1 MEQTSGNETNTEAPA
16 GADAIGDDPTPT
28 GDAASDSADTQQTSD
43 NESNTGT
50 ASSEPTTV
58 EETTPVLLPN
68 VVGLIDTEAKDQLLA
83 VGITE
88 VEIIEEQ
95 RFGEAG
101 EVLKQQPRAGST
113 ATGTVTLTIRTELP
127 PLPDYVTDLV
137 DGVTEELESWGVE
150 VVVSQTVDESRPE
163 GEVLA
168 TVPAAGGQIG
178 QQVELTVAAKPVTV
192 NLGGEGAP
200 LVDSFLG
207 KQRYGYFDPQAEWYD
222 ALTQLDGETTLR
234 AVVVKYPS
242 DSDRYVGNV
251 VEATKPTYV
260 EYNLG
265 RDWTTFR
272 TTVGIGDESQAFIRG
287 VFRVFVDGEA
297 IEEHILELGQTVDLE
312 VDVEDAL
319 RIRLETEPLILGTG
333 YYVWNNP
340 VVVGAG
346 TGR

>member
-1 MEQTSGNETNTEAPA
+1 
-16 GADAIGDDPTPT
+16 
-28 GDAASDSADTQQTSD
+28 
-43 NESNTGT
+43 
-50 ASSEPTTV
+50 
-58 EETTPVLLPN
+58 
-68 VVGLIDTEAKDQLLA
+68 
-83 VGITE
+83 
-88 VEIIEEQ
+88 
-95 RFGEAG
+95 
-101 EVLKQQPRAGST
+101 
-113 ATGTVTLTIRTELP
+113 
-127 PLPDYVTDLV
+127 VTDLV

-287 VFRVFVDGEA
+287 VFRVFVDGEV